1 MMIKTICLVL
11 YYGIARKLP
20 SSCNRGGKISKR
32 IRYELC
38 KRIFQKCGKNVNI
51 ERGAWFGKGTGL
63 EIGDR
68 SGLGINCHVHPNTK
82 IGKDVMMGPNC
93 YMLDNNTHITSRI
106 DVPMMDQ
113 GMKRSNERC
122 QVIIED
128 DCWIGRDVM
137 ILGGKTIKRG
147 SIIGARCVLTKNFPE
162 YAVVG
167 GNPSQMIYSRKDRL
181 KR

>member
-1 MMIKTICLVL
+1 M
-11 YYGIARKLP
+11 
-20 SSCNRGGKISKR
+20 
-32 IRYELC
+32 
-38 KRIFQKCGKNVNI
+38 
-51 ERGAWFGKGTGL
+51 
-63 EIGDR
+63 
-68 SGLGINCHVHPNTK
+68 HPNTK